1 MWQNLADFHF
11 WKLEFWNT
19 CWQLSDILG
28 TPYELSDI
36 LGTPYELSDILGTPY
51 ELSDILGTPYELEIT
66 ASFGFLEPDNVT
78 SNALQFVSLDHI

>member
-28 TPYELSDI
+28 TPYEL
-36 LGTPYELSDILGTPY
+36 
-51 ELSDILGTPYELEIT
+51 EIT
-66 ASFGFLEPDNVT
+66 DSFGFLEPDNVT
-78 SNALQFVSLDHI
+78 FNALQFVSLDDI

>member
-28 TPYELSDI
+28 TPYED
-36 LGTPYELSDILGTPY
+36 
-51 ELSDILGTPYELEIT
+51 EIT
-66 ASFGFLEPDNVT
+66 DSFGFLEPDNVT
-78 SNALQFVSLDHI
+78 FNALQFVSLDDI